1 MEWALGLA
9 LVAAERL
16 PVPVRV
22 AQAPAALRDRMVRAV
37 HPALA
42 ARLAPAVVTAREVP
56 AVLAG
61 LLVLVA
67 PLARVD
73 LPGPPDQ
80 AAPDRPVLVDLP
92 AQAVLRVQADLRG
105 QEVQPDPAARPARPV
120 QVVQPVPEVPVAQ
133 QDRAARPAAIPAQ
146 LAGSR
151 QAVRR
156 SSGQV
161 GRAPWST

>member
-42 ARLAPAVVTAREVP
+42 ARLDPAVVTAREVP
-56 AVLAG
+56 AVLVG

-73 LPGPPDQ
+73 PLAPPAQ
-80 AAPDRPVLVDLP
+80 AAQDRPVLVDLP
-92 AQAVLRVQADLRG
+92 AQAVLRVQADPRG
-105 QEVQPDPAARPARPV
+105 QEVQPDPAARPV

-133 QDRAARPAAIPAQ
+133 QDRAARPAAIPAP

-161 GRAPWST
+161 GRALWST

>member
-1 MEWALGLA
+1 MLRRHVQPSARHLLLCATAIPLLMLSACADGVGFRVV

-22 AQAPAALRDRMVRAV
+22 ARAPAALRDRMVRAV

-42 ARLAPAVVTAREVP
+42 ARLDPAVVTAREVP
-56 AVLAG
+56 AVPVG

-73 LPGPPDQ
+73 PLAPPDQ
-80 AAPDRPVLVDLP
+80 AAQDRPVLVDLP
-92 AQAVLRVQADLRG
+92 AQADPRG
-105 QEVQPDPAARPARPV
+105 QEVQPDPAARPA
-120 QVVQPVPEVPVAQ
+120 
-133 QDRAARPAAIPAQ
+133 AIPAP

-161 GRAPWST
+161 GRALWST